1 MTPAEQIRLAAEGDL
16 KTFINLVAPHRVL
29 GKIHEELLRWWERDE
44 AQSHQLV
51 LVPRDH
57 QKSAMMAYRVAWTIT
72 RRPDVTILYISS
84 TSNLAEKQLKMIKD
98 ILTSRIYNRYWPNMV
113 HDEEGKREKWT
124 NSEISVDHPVRQKE
138 GVRDSTVFTGGLT
151 TSLTGLHCNVA
162 VLDDVVVQE
171 NAYTRDGRRKVRSQ
185 YSLLASIESAD
196 AQEWVV
202 GTRYHPDDLYGNLIE
217 MVEEEYSIDGHI
229 TREASVYEVL
239 QYEVEDRGD
248 GSGEYL
254 WPRQQRGDG
263 RWFGFSQRIL
273 AKKRAQY
280 LDRSQFYAQYYN
292 NPNDPGNEAIESQ
305 YFQYYDKQFLSRTNN
320 KWHFKHTPLN
330 IFASID
336 FAFSLSNKADYTA
349 VIVIGIDPNSNIY
362 VLDVDRFK
370 TNKIREYY
378 DRLLKAHIKW
388 DFRKMRAEVTVAQE
402 AIVEELKA
410 IMREHGLSISID
422 KYRPNKY
429 EGVKEERIQ
438 AVLQPR
444 YENHSMW
451 HYYGGMCEELETEL
465 RSPHPKHDDLKDAL
479 ANAVAIAI
487 PPRARAQQAA
497 LGQTLQFNSRFG
509 GVSFR

>member
-1 MTPAEQIRLAAEGDL
+1 MTSADQIRQAAENDL
-16 KTFINLVAPHRVL
+16 KTFINLVVPHSVL
-29 GKIHEELLRWWERDE
+29 GKIHEEILKWWERDE
-44 AQSHQLV
+44 AQSHQLI

-72 RRPDVTILYISS
+72 KRPDVTFLYISS

-98 ILTSRIYNRYWPNMV
+98 ILDSRIYRRYWPDMTHV
-113 HDEEGKREKWT
+113 EEGKREKWT
-124 NSEISVDHPVRQKE
+124 NSEISVDHPKRKKE

-171 NAYTRDGRRKVRSQ
+171 NAYSREGRRKVRSQ
-185 YSLLASIESAD
+185 YSLLASIETAD

-202 GTRYHPDDLYGNLIE
+202 GTRYHPSDLYGNLIE
-217 MVEEEYSIDGHI
+217 MVEEEYNLDGQI
-229 TREASVYEVL
+229 IREAPVYEVM

-248 GSGEYL
+248 GAGEYL

-263 RWFGFSQRIL
+263 RWFGFNQRIL

-292 NPNDPGNEAIESQ
+292 NPNDPGSEAISSD
-305 YFQYYDKQFLSRTNN
+305 YFQYYDKQFLSRTGG
-320 KWHFKHTPLN
+320 KWFFKHTPLN

-336 FAFSLSNKADYTA
+336 FAFSLTKKADYTA
-349 VIVIGIDPNSNIY
+349 VIVIGIDPHNNVY
-362 VLDVDRFK
+362 VLHIDRFK
-370 TNKIREYY
+370 TNKIRDYY
-378 DRLLKAHIKW
+378 DNILKAHLKW

-402 AIVEELKA
+402 AIVVELQSL
-410 IMREHGLSISID
+410 MRSHGLAISID
-422 KYRPNKY
+422 KYRPNRH
-429 EGVKEERIQ
+429 EGAKDERIQ
-438 AVLQPR
+438 AQLQPR
-444 YENHSMW
+444 YENHNMW
-451 HYYGGMCEELETEL
+451 HYVGGMCEELEVEL

-487 PPRARAQQAA
+487 PPRVQAQMAA
-497 LGQTLQFNSRFG
+497 FSEAIHIHPRFG
-509 GVSFR
+509 GVSF